1 MLSGEALSCIMLKFE
16 IDNKMIDSN
25 PIETRIASVYKDDN
39 EVIIITMKDCGE
51 VDEMDVLDLNL
62 VIRQKANQQKALKL
76 LILLSDFDLT
86 KKAKEMAAKEDNLS
100 QTKARAVVVSNR
112 LKASVFNFM
121 KQFSEKSYPQQF
133 FKNQDE
139 AYQWLLSLK

>member
-1 MLSGEALSCIMLKFE
+1 MSCFMRKFE
-16 IDNKMIDSN
+16 NSKMIDSN
-25 PIETRIASVYKDDN
+25 PIETRIASVFKDDN
-39 EVIIITMKDCGE
+39 GVIIITMKDCGE
-51 VDEMDVLDLNL
+51 VDEFDVLDLNL
-62 VIRQKANQQKALKL
+62 VIRRKANQQKALKL
-76 LILLSDFDLT
+76 LIMLSDFDLT

-133 FKNQDE
+133 FQNQEE

>member
-1 MLSGEALSCIMLKFE
+1 
-16 IDNKMIDSN
+16 MIDSN
-25 PIETRIASVYKDDN
+25 PIDTRIASVYKDEN
-39 EVIIITMKDCGE
+39 EFIIITMKDCGE
-51 VDEMDVLDLNL
+51 VDELDILDLNL

-86 KKAKEMAAKEDNLS
+86 KKAKEMAAKEENLS
-100 QTKARAVVVSNR
+100 QTRARAVVVSNR

-133 FKNQDE
+133 FNNIDE